1 MIQRFRRFL
10 ARLAERIAG
19 KGGRMI
25 PIDLSGKTALITGVG
40 DNESFAWFIAKTLQA
55 AGARLVLAVHP
66 RMIRI
71 VEGFLSGD
79 APDDIES
86 RKLPYGGGSLKVE
99 KLLPC
104 DVSYDTL
111 ADVPEAT
118 RNDRR
123 YKRVEEQYGDYS
135 IEGLMKTV
143 KDSHGGI
150 DILIH
155 SVAFAPEIKSKLVD
169 TTRAGYWTA
178 ISISAYSLVGLV
190 RAALPLME
198 NRSDG
203 GAVVG
208 LTYLGGA
215 RVVPHYGGGMST
227 AKAALQIDAKQ
238 PAVVLRLN
246 EGGHPAVGGQR
257 LGNLPLRCAGDLEAA
272 ITARQAHAQQT
283 RLRQRAKVI
292 EIGAGQLVADLGIG
306 AKHRFA
312 DASGRR
318 DDLRFPLVTIRNI
331 RRRWQADRVGSAG
344 SVTAIV
350 LAHSSASPL
359 IRIQV
364 SSRPVYSVP

>member
-1 MIQRFRRFL
+1 
-10 ARLAERIAG
+10 
-19 KGGRMI
+19 MI

-40 DNESFAWFIAKTLQA
+40 DNESFAWFIAKALQA

-86 RKLPYGGGSLKVE
+86 RRLPYGGGSLKVE

-104 DVSYDTL
+104 DVSFDTL

-143 KDSHGGI
+143 KDSHSGV
-150 DILIH
+150 DMLVH
-155 SVAFAPEIKSKLVD
+155 SVAFAPEIKSKLID
-169 TTRAGYWTA
+169 TTRMGYWTA

-190 RAALPLME
+190 RAGLPLME
-198 NRSDG
+198 NRPDG
-203 GAVVG
+203 ASVVG

-227 AKAALQIDAKQ
+227 AKAALEIDAKQ
-238 PAVVLRLN
+238 LAHN
-246 EGGHPAVGGQR
+246 VGGKGVR
-257 LGNLPLRCAGDLEAA
+257 VNLISAGPYASRAA
-272 ITARQAHAQQT
+272 
-283 RLRQRAKVI
+283 K
-292 EIGAGQLVADLGIG
+292 GIG
-306 AKHRFA
+306 DIEQMIDYAAQRSPLPRGITPLEVANTAAFLCSPL
-312 DASGRR
+312 ASG
-318 DDLRFPLVTIRNI
+318 IS
-331 RRRWQADRVGSAG
+331 GH
-344 SVTAIV
+344 V
-350 LAHSSASPL
+350 LY
-359 IRIQV
+359 V
-364 SSRPVYSVP
+364 DCGYNVMGV